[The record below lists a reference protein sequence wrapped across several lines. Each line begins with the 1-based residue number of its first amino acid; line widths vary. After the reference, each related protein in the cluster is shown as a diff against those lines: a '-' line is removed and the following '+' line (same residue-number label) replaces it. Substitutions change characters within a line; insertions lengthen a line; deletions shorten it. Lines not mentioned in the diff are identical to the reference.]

1 MQTDSAENTL
11 PAPQTATN
19 DADAFLASLGLRPQ
33 LPSPSDP
40 GMVLT
45 VEEWSARL
53 RIGVWFARRL
63 VREATDSGRPLPDSS
78 RVVRLGRTYR
88 IIAA

>member
-1 MQTDSAENTL
+1 M
-11 PAPQTATN
+11 PASQPA
-19 DADAFLASLGLRPQ
+19 ADDVDTFMTSLGLRPQ
-33 LPSPSDP
+33 LPSPPDP
-40 GMVLT
+40 GATLT

-63 VREATDSGRPLPDSS
+63 VREAADKGQPLPDGF